1 LGFGLIGDLVAR
13 STVTRVLF
21 WTLGVLGFLTGV
33 YNWVFYADLLRR
45 SSFLTPLDLVVGA
58 VTIALVFEAARR
70 LMGWPLAIIS
80 GIFLAYC
87 FFGQFMPGP
96 FVHRGYDIAQI
107 IEHFGFGTEGIYG
120 TPVYVSAAYIFIF
133 VVF

>member
-1 LGFGLIGDLVAR
+1 FQLWTAAYGTLPSQVVRAMHVAFLLLLGFGLIGNLVAR

-80 GIFLAYC
+80 GIFLA
-87 FFGQFMPGP
+87 
-96 FVHRGYDIAQI
+96 
-107 IEHFGFGTEGIYG
+107 
-120 TPVYVSAAYIFIF
+120 
-133 VVF
+133 